1 MKYFFTGLT
10 ILLSILNAHSQTA
23 TISGTLRDAETGETL
38 IGANVYIVELT
49 TGTSSNTYGFYSI
62 NVSKNKEM
70 TIQFT
75 YAGYQTIEK
84 KINVSEDQK
93 MDIELTAG
101 EQLNEVVVSAESNK
115 EIINNTQMS
124 VTTLSAKEAKKLP
137 ALFGE
142 VDILKTLQLK
152 PGVQSGGEGTSG
164 IFVRGGGPD
173 QNLFILDEATVYNAS
188 HLFGF
193 FSTFN
198 SDAVKDVELYKGGFP
213 AEYGGRLSSVI
224 DVRLRDGNRKKLS
237 GTGGIGLIASRLTLE
252 GPIVRDK
259 GSFILSGR
267 RTYADL
273 ITNGINEAQANNPD
287 FNPIPAYY
295 FYDLN
300 GKMNYD
306 LGENDRLYLSGYLGR
321 DFFRFAGGGDFDF
334 NFNWG
339 NITTTARWNHVFT
352 PKLFMNTTFTF
363 SDYDYTLSNAFG
375 EFEFELGSGIRDR
388 AGKVDFS
395 YKPNNSHFIQFGVA
409 STFHTFDVGRVQA
422 GSEDSTIAF
431 SAGQS
436 FDAWDFAAYVADEW
450 EVNDKIKLDFG
461 LRFSG
466 FYNDGQFYSGIEPR
480 IASKF
485 SLSDNVSLKAS
496 YARMYQY
503 IHLVSNSGASLPTD
517 VWYPSDNVVQPQSS
531 DQLALGVNIALG
543 ENYILSNEIYYKWLY
558 NQVDFKDNANLFV
571 NDELNQEFVFGKGW
585 TYGNEVYIEKTKG
598 DLTGWIGYTLS
609 YSWRQFDDILMGAQ
623 FPYRNDR
630 RHDISIVAMYEINKR
645 LTVTGSWVYSTG
657 NAATVPI
664 GYFVLQNPSGQNF
677 QIVPIFVERNSY
689 RMPAYHRMDLGL
701 VWILR
706 KRKFLESDLTFSI
719 YNTYYRRNPY
729 LIFVDDN
736 RQELLEASGNTTLTL
751 EDFEKL
757 EFSAQQISL
766 FPIIPSVTWNF
777 KF

>member
-10 ILLSILNAHSQTA
+10 VLLFTVYAHSQTA

-38 IGANVYIVELT
+38 IAANVFVLELT
-49 TGTSSNTYGFYSI
+49 TGTSTNTYGFYSI
-62 NVSKNKEM
+62 NVPTGEEV
-70 TIQFT
+70 TIQYS
-75 YAGYQTIEK
+75 YAGYQTVER
-84 KINVSEDQK
+84 KINVKEDTK
-93 MDIELTAG
+93 IDLELAAG
-101 EQLNEVVVSAESNK
+101 EQLGEVVVSAESNK
-115 EIINNTQMS
+115 EVINNTQMS

-152 PGVQSGGEGTSG
+152 PGVQAGGEGTSG

-173 QNLFILDEATVYNAS
+173 QNLFVLDEATVYNAS

-198 SDAVKDVELYKGGFP
+198 ADAVKDVELYKGGFP

-224 DVRLRDGNRKKLS
+224 DVRLRDGNRKKFS
-237 GTGGIGLIASRLTLE
+237 GTGGLGLIASRLTLE
-252 GPIVRDK
+252 GPIVEDK
-259 GSFILSGR
+259 GSFIVAGR
-267 RTYADL
+267 RTYADI
-273 ITNGINEAQANNPD
+273 ITNQINAGQADNPD

-300 GKMNYD
+300 GKVNYD
-306 LGENDRLYLSGYLGR
+306 LGEKDRLYLSGYLGR
-321 DFFRFAGGGDFDF
+321 DFFKFDGGGDFDF

-363 SDYDYTLSNAFG
+363 SDYDYTLANAFG
-375 EFEFELGSGIRDR
+375 DFEFELGSGIRDR

-395 YKPNNSHFIQFGVA
+395 YTPNNDHFIQFGVT
-409 STFHTFDVGRVQA
+409 STYHTFDVGRVQA
-422 GSEDSTIAF
+422 GSGDSTIAF
-431 SAGQS
+431 EAGQS
-436 FDAWDFAAYVADEW
+436 FDAWEVGAYVADEW
-450 EVNDKIKLDFG
+450 EINDKIKLDFG

-466 FYNDGQFYSGIEPR
+466 FYNDDKFYSGIEPR
-480 IASKF
+480 FASKF
-485 SLSDNVSLKAS
+485 SLKDNISLKAS

-517 VWYPSDNVVQPQSS
+517 VWYPSDQVVEPQSS
-531 DQLALGVNIALG
+531 DQVALGINIALG
-543 ENYILSNEIYYKWLY
+543 EKYILSNEIYYKWLY

-571 NDELNQEFVFGKGW
+571 NDNLNQEFVFGKGW
-585 TYGNEVYIEKTKG
+585 TYGNEIYIEKTKG
-598 DLTGWIGYTLS
+598 RLTGWIGYTLS
-609 YSWRQFDDILMGAQ
+609 YSWRQFNDILMGQQ

-630 RHDISIVAMYEINKR
+630 RHDMSVVAMYEINPK
-645 LTVTGSWVYSTG
+645 LTLTGSWVYSTG

-664 GYFVLQNPSGQNF
+664 GYFVLQNPPGEDF
-677 QIVPIFVERNSY
+677 QIVPIYVDRNSY

-701 VWILR
+701 VWTLKER
-706 KRKFLESDLTFSI
+706 KYLQSDLTFSI
-719 YNTYYRRNPY
+719 YNAYYRRNPY

-736 RQELLEASGNTTLTL
+736 RQELLDASGNGTLTI